1 MKTNVF
7 KVFLARSKTNMITFN
22 KPLSLYGVNSVLFLV
37 KCFTMSLFEIIFLTE
52 LSFEIASLLL
62 VRKEPLAIK
71 NTYKHSS
78 KYIHKT
84 EFLVNYFLQLKL

>member
-22 KPLSLYGVNSVLFLV
+22 KPLSLYGVNSRLFFV
-37 KCFTMSLFEIIFLTE
+37 KCFTLSLFETLFLTE
-52 LSFEIASLLL
+52 LSFASLLL

>member
-22 KPLSLYGVNSVLFLV
+22 KPLSLYGVNSGLFFV
-37 KCFTMSLFEIIFLTE
+37 KCFTLSLFETLFLTE
-52 LSFEIASLLL
+52 LSFASLLL

-78 KYIHKT
+78 K
-84 EFLVNYFLQLKL
+84 